1 MSLGAEGNHNPHH
14 GIRVEVSMAS
24 SSSSLSSKY
33 KSSAHVQLTKWLQ
46 ATTIVVLNALGYI
59 GFKVNHQYFLNMEIW
74 RWSQRAATWK
84 NTCGHSRE
92 TLTPTISSNRWRS
105 LSESEAASCL
115 TSDWWLW
122 IIVGEVQR
130 FKGKLE
136 QIEYFSGQLIW
147 RLLQPVFK
155 WTVAEGNVFL
165 IIMED
170 HSCTMLSL
178 LKEWNKYKPTHYI
191 GSPLPK

>member
-1 MSLGAEGNHNPHH
+1 
-14 GIRVEVSMAS
+14 
-24 SSSSLSSKY
+24 
-33 KSSAHVQLTKWLQ
+33 
-46 ATTIVVLNALGYI
+46 
-59 GFKVNHQYFLNMEIW
+59 MEIW

-105 LSESEAASCL
+105 LSESEAASCP

-136 QIEYFSGQLIW
+136 QFKFLDIGLQIEYFSGQLVW

-155 WTVAEGNVFL
+155 WTVADENVFL

-178 LKEWNKYKPTHYI
+178 LKEWNKHKPVHWSVLHCQSNVSSTNWLEHKKDGCI
-191 GSPLPK
+191 LQGQPVCQNSHLLKLQILKCFRLILNVSVDAGAMTARS

>member
-59 GFKVNHQYFLNMEIW
+59 GFKVNSNHRQHFLNMEIW

-105 LSESEAASCL
+105 LSESKAATCP

-136 QIEYFSGQLIW
+136 QFKFLEQLYRLNIYLTNWFGGCFNRFLNELSQKEMYFW
-147 RLLQPVFK
+147 
-155 WTVAEGNVFL
+155 
-165 IIMED
+165 
-170 HSCTMLSL
+170 
-178 LKEWNKYKPTHYI
+178 
-191 GSPLPK
+191 

>member
-59 GFKVNHQYFLNMEIW
+59 GFKVNSNHHQHFLNMEIW

-92 TLTPTISSNRWRS
+92 TSTPTISSNRWRS
-105 LSESEAASCL
+105 LSESEAASCP

-122 IIVGEVQR
+122 IIVGGGSKVQR
-130 FKGKLE
+130 E
-136 QIEYFSGQLIW
+136 AWAVQIPWLWSNCTDWIFLWPTDLKIAST
-147 RLLQPVFK
+147 VF
-155 WTVAEGNVFL
+155 
-165 IIMED
+165 
-170 HSCTMLSL
+170 
-178 LKEWNKYKPTHYI
+178 
-191 GSPLPK
+191 